1 MNRRIRKKKQ
11 KQWEQ
16 QQARIEQAIVNLLE
30 LVEEARRDYW
40 RRWAEESTKQF
51 VAEVMRHYEPRG
63 RKEEL
68 KQSISRLATWYAPL
82 LLGRHEAADRNL
94 ILQLNTAAPQ
104 KGRGAGNPLKSGG
117 LTTAAVFKADR
128 RFLCPFFGG
137 SRFHGGRKGEILWH
151 FSIAQ

>member
-51 VAEVMRHYEPRG
+51 VAEVMRPYEPRG

-68 KQSISRLATWYAPL
+68 
-82 LLGRHEAADRNL
+82 
-94 ILQLNTAAPQ
+94 Q
-104 KGRGAGNPLKSGG
+104 KS
-117 LTTAAVFKADR
+117 
-128 RFLCPFFGG
+128 
-137 SRFHGGRKGEILWH
+137 
-151 FSIAQ
+151 QM

>member
-51 VAEVMRHYEPRG
+51 VAEVMRHHEPRG

-68 KQSISRLATWYAPL
+68 QQS
-82 LLGRHEAADRNL
+82 
-94 ILQLNTAAPQ
+94 QM
-104 KGRGAGNPLKSGG
+104 
-117 LTTAAVFKADR
+117 
-128 RFLCPFFGG
+128 
-137 SRFHGGRKGEILWH
+137 
-151 FSIAQ
+151 

>member
-51 VAEVMRHYEPRG
+51 VVEVMRHYEPRG

-68 KQSISRLATWYAPL
+68 QQS
-82 LLGRHEAADRNL
+82 
-94 ILQLNTAAPQ
+94 QM
-104 KGRGAGNPLKSGG
+104 
-117 LTTAAVFKADR
+117 
-128 RFLCPFFGG
+128 
-137 SRFHGGRKGEILWH
+137 
-151 FSIAQ
+151 

>member
-1 MNRRIRKKKQ
+1 MSRQRTKTEIMRHEQYFAKLIEKADNAMREYQQERGGEHRLYVDEYIQGGHAMNRRIRKKKQ

-68 KQSISRLATWYAPL
+68 QQS
-82 LLGRHEAADRNL
+82 
-94 ILQLNTAAPQ
+94 QM
-104 KGRGAGNPLKSGG
+104 
-117 LTTAAVFKADR
+117 
-128 RFLCPFFGG
+128 
-137 SRFHGGRKGEILWH
+137 
-151 FSIAQ
+151 